1 MEGKSVLIVDDSE
14 RIREELRSEYSE
26 QGFKVVG
33 ECVNGLHAIE
43 FLEEHPNT
51 DLVSLDIIMPEMDG
65 IECYRA
71 IRSLGLNVRVL
82 IVTSLA
88 AEPRFIN
95 AFENEIKASH
105 FLAKDF
111 VGEELE
117 SAVSVV
123 MADPPTPLPTKE
135 AENKA

>member
-14 RIREELRSEYSE
+14 RIREELRSEYS
-26 QGFKVVG
+26 GLGLKVVG
-33 ECVNGLHAIE
+33 ECVNGLQAIE
-43 FLEEHPNT
+43 FLEENPNT
-51 DLVSLDIIMPEMDG
+51 DFVSLDIIMPEMDG

-71 IRSLGLNVRVL
+71 IRALRLNVRVL
-82 IVTSLA
+82 IITSLA

-111 VGEELE
+111 VKEELE

-123 MADPPTPLPTKE
+123 MADPPMPLPIKE
-135 AENKA
+135 VENKA